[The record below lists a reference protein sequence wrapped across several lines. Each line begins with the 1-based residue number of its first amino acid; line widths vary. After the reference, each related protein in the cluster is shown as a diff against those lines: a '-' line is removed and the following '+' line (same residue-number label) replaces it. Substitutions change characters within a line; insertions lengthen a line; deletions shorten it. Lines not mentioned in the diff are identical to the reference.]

1 MKTDKNELNIVDLE
15 NKKENLL
22 EDFFEEDFEGDFELI
37 QNHIGK
43 IGKYLT
49 YIEEPINDLFEIELK
64 IEAKKKKLTKLIKQW
79 KKGDC
84 VRILLRKVFYT
95 GLVIRYENEKE
106 TVVLFDDDNK
116 VTTVEDKNIEFFK
129 I

>member
-79 KKGDC
+79 KKGDY
-84 VRILLRKVFYT
+84 VRVCFREGFYT